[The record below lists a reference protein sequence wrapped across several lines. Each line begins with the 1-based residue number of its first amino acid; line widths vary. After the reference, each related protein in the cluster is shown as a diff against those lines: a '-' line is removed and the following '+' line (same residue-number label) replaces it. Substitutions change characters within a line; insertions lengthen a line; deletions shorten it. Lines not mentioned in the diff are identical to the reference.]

1 MAETDSIRSCAHCGG
16 QVFPRINKTTGQ
28 PSKAER
34 RFCSSRCIYAAAQ
47 ARRPKRVWERTTRA
61 ATCANC
67 GVAFASVASTGSPG
81 GWTCCCSNRCGAML
95 RRANDGTTKAKM
107 LRLARVTFT
116 TRRGHCL
123 TCGKAIT
130 KIGSREFCDENC
142 RASLYV
148 WKPADR
154 ECRECK
160 APFRQGRRWQMHC
173 STECETSSLKRM
185 QRTNKLR
192 RKVRTKGLLAE
203 SIDPLLVFERDRWI
217 CHLCGVKTDQKLRG
231 FPVPLAPELD
241 HIVSLA
247 EGGSHTWGNVACA
260 CRACNGAKGARSKGQ
275 LGLGFAVVR

>member
-1 MAETDSIRSCAHCGG
+1 
-16 QVFPRINKTTGQ
+16 
-28 PSKAER
+28 
-34 RFCSSRCIYAAAQ
+34 
-47 ARRPKRVWERTTRA
+47 
-61 ATCANC
+61 
-67 GVAFASVASTGSPG
+67 
-81 GWTCCCSNRCGAML
+81 
-95 RRANDGTTKAKM
+95 
-107 LRLARVTFT
+107 
-116 TRRGHCL
+116 
-123 TCGKAIT
+123 
-130 KIGSREFCDENC
+130 
-142 RASLYV
+142 
-148 WKPADR
+148 
-154 ECRECK
+154 
-160 APFRQGRRWQMHC
+160 MHC

-185 QRTNKLR
+185 QWTNKLR